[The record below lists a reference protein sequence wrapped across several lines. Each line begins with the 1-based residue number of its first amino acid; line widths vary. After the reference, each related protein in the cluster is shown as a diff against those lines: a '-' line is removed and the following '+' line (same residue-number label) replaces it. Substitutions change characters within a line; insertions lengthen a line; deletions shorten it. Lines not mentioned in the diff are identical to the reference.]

1 MNKILKVRNVSDY
14 SRWVGH
20 TDRHPLVSVID
31 YAEVSP
37 VRHSLNNYSIY
48 GIFFHDEAEIDLAYG
63 CGKYDYKKGTVICV
77 APGQIGG
84 KEDNGERVMLTGWA
98 LLFHPDLLHGT
109 PLEKAIKN
117 YSFFD
122 YRVNEALHMT
132 DEEHGILTSLM
143 RQIKNELQ
151 NRHDELQ
158 DSIIVDYIELV
169 LNFCRRFYNRQFIT
183 RKLENSDILAKFEH
197 LLRDYYEEKLQLT
210 LGIPTVQYCADKLCM
225 SSNYFGDMV
234 KRMTGDTASDY
245 IRQYII
251 QRAKNELATGEGIAQ
266 VAYELGFEYPQH
278 FSRMFKKQVG
288 ITPSEYYESLRKK

>member
-1 MNKILKVRNVSDY
+1 MNKILKVRNVGDY

-31 YAEVSP
+31 YAKVSP

-98 LLFHPDLLHGT
+98 LLFHPDLLHGA

-143 RQIKNELQ
+143 RQIRDELRK
-151 NRHDELQ
+151 RHDELQ
-158 DSIIVDYIELV
+158 DSIIVGYIELV
-169 LNFCRRFYNRQFIT
+169 LNFCQRFYNRQFIT
-183 RKLENSDILAKFEH
+183 RKFDNSDMLMKFDR
-197 LLRDYYEEKLQLT
+197 LLHDYFDGNMQLT
-210 LGIPTVQYCADKLCM
+210 LGLPTVQFCADKLCM
-225 SSNYFGDMV
+225 SSNYFGDMI
-234 KRMTGDTASDY
+234 KKTTGDTASNY

-251 QRAKNELATGEGIAQ
+251 QRAKNELATGESIAR
-266 VAYELGFEYPQH
+266 VAYGLGFEYPQH
-278 FSRMFKKQVG
+278 LSRMFKKLTG
-288 ITPSEYYESLRKK
+288 MTPSDYYESLRR

>member
-1 MNKILKVRNVSDY
+1 MNKILKVRNVGDY

-109 PLEKAIKN
+109 TLEKAIKN

-143 RQIKNELQ
+143 RQIRDELRK
-151 NRHDELQ
+151 RHDELQ
-158 DSIIVDYIELV
+158 DSIIVGYIELV
-169 LNFCRRFYNRQFIT
+169 LNFCQRFYNRQFIT
-183 RKLENSDILAKFEH
+183 RKFDNSDMLMKFDR
-197 LLRDYYEEKLQLT
+197 LLHDYFDGNMQLT
-210 LGIPTVQYCADKLCM
+210 LGLPTVQFCADKLCM
-225 SSNYFGDMV
+225 SSNYFGDMI
-234 KRMTGDTASDY
+234 KKTTGDTASNY

-251 QRAKNELATGEGIAQ
+251 QRAKNELATGESIAR
-266 VAYELGFEYPQH
+266 VAYGLGFEYPQH
-278 FSRMFKKQVG
+278 LSRMFKKLTG
-288 ITPSEYYESLRKK
+288 MTPSDYYESLRR